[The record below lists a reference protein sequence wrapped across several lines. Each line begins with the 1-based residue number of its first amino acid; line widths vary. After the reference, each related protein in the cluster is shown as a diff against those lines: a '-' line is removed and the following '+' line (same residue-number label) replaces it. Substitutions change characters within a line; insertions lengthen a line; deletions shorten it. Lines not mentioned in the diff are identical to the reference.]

1 MKSLREKEFP
11 VPARKF
17 PVPHEKFPVLFRT
30 GNLAATH

>member
-17 PVPHEKFPVLFRT
+17 PVPHEKFPVILRT
-30 GNLAATH
+30 GNWHARD